1 MWRVV
6 CNRCKGRG
14 HFGRNCP
21 CKNTPSTFEADLD
34 FEAEAEAA
42 RAQRGDVRWIS
53 VHDDELQRSQPRIQA
68 HGTNTARGTGQR
80 AQNPHRE
87 ARFIGRYSASA
98 VQSPQQVSSVIR
110 GKPARWGV
118 LVAHVGKFCRCS
130 AGGTSRGKLGRGQRA
145 RRRPLAGSGA
155 PPCTPPVAVPKCEKV
170 DLVCGSGAIQGEVR

>member
-6 CNRCKGRG
+6 CSRCKGRG

-42 RAQRGDVRWIS
+42 RAQRGDMRWIS

-68 HGTNTARGTGQR
+68 HGTRTARGTGQR

-98 VQSPQQVSSVIR
+98 VQSPQQVSSAASSNGAIR
-110 GKPARWGV
+110 SICAVERAYKY
-118 LVAHVGKFCRCS
+118 AH
-130 AGGTSRGKLGRGQRA
+130 GTEPGARA
-145 RRRPLAGSGA
+145 RA
-155 PPCTPPVAVPKCEKV
+155 
-170 DLVCGSGAIQGEVR
+170 